1 MDGKRVIGI
10 DLGGT
15 KILAGVVDDRGQ
27 VERRREYPTPTGSQ
41 DELLGGLDTAIAE
54 LLTVDIAALGF
65 GLPSP
70 IDQKAGRALQ
80 AVNIPLDESVDFRG
94 RMRERFDLPV
104 GIENDANAAA
114 YAEFR
119 FGAAR
124 DVETMV
130 MLTLGTGCGGGAVV
144 DGKLFRGWAEFGHMV
159 IVHDGIPCQGTCTG
173 RGHLEPYVT
182 GVAATKL
189 AHAEFGPAVDA
200 HRLVRLANEGEQRA
214 IEILDGIGR
223 HLGSGIGTLVNIFN
237 PELVVI
243 GGGFAAAGRLRA
255 RAGSCGH
262 APRSPRSCGRPDP
275 DRPGRAR
282 DRRRVDRRRSR
293 RVRRGRVSGSRGL
306 RDADREPGRRHPARS
321 RGAALG

>member
-1 MDGKRVIGI
+1 LDGNRVIGV

-27 VERRREYPTPTGSQ
+27 VERRREYPTPTASQ
-41 DELLGGLDTAIAE
+41 DELLAGLDAAIEE
-54 LLTVDIAALGF
+54 LLTDDTAALGF

-94 RMRERFDLPV
+94 RMRERFALPV

-189 AHAEFGPAVDA
+189 AQAEFGPAVDA
-200 HRLVRLANEGEQRA
+200 HRLVRLASEGEQRA
-214 IEILDGIGR
+214 VEILDGIGR

-243 GGGFAAAGRLRA
+243 GGGFAAAGDFVL
-255 RAGSCGH
+255 
-262 APRSPRSCGRPDP
+262 D
-275 DRPGRAR
+275 
-282 DRRRVDRRRSR
+282 
-293 RVRRGRVSGSRGL
+293 
-306 RDADREPGRRHPARS
+306 PAREVM
-321 RGAALG
+321 RREALAHAGDRIPIVRAELGTAAGLIGAGLVAFDAVG